1 MRVINS
7 LSYDFEAVQ
16 YEVNSGE
23 LITVPDQSYTVREIL
38 EKFTSGLIPEMHEY
52 YDESDF
58 DPENEFELD
67 PTTHRD
73 FDLSDYQLEKERNER
88 ALATKSSDAFEKTES
103 VIVEE
108 EELSKAVTGES
119 SGSDGH

>member
-7 LSYDFEAVQ
+7 LSYDFENVQ

-38 EKFTSGLIPEMHEY
+38 EKFTSGLIPEMHVY
-52 YDESDF
+52 SDESDF
-58 DPENEFELD
+58 NPEDEFDID

-88 ALATKSSDAFEKTES
+88 ALATESKDASEKTKS
-103 VIVEE
+103 VAGEE
-108 EELSKAVTGES
+108 TELSEAVTGES